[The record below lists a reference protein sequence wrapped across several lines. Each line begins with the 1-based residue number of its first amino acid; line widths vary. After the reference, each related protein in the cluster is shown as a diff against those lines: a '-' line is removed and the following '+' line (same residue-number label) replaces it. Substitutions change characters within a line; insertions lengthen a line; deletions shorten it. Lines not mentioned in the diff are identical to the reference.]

1 MKETFREG
9 LSARPHHGGPG
20 HRRFSRRRRHS
31 IHTET
36 EALRAEIIRESPDFT
51 STNIALTQ
59 FKADGTAERRIFADY
74 AEHYEDGRMTS
85 LRPRLVTLSV
95 DEPQVKASAD
105 TGISSDAGE
114 TVHFTGNV
122 VVTRAG
128 DRENAPMRFET
139 EQLTVF
145 PDTEIFETGA
155 PVKLVNGADVTTG
168 IGMTFDNVERTVN
181 IHSNVK
187 SSFSPR
193 NEKE

>member
-1 MKETFREG
+1 MKVYLRDRITAG
-9 LSARPHHGGPG
+9 LGIGVLAVVAAMSYYY
-20 HRRFSRRRRHS
+20 S

-193 NEKE
+193 N

>member
-1 MKETFREG
+1 MKVYLRDRITAG
-9 LSARPHHGGPG
+9 LGIGVLAVVAAMSYYY
-20 HRRFSRRRRHS
+20 S

-36 EALRAEIIRESPDFT
+36 EALRAEISRESPDFT

>member
-1 MKETFREG
+1 MKVYLRDRITAG
-9 LSARPHHGGPG
+9 LGVSVLAVLAAM
-20 HRRFSRRRRHS
+20 SYYYS

-36 EALRAEIIRESPDFT
+36 EALRAEIIRESPDF
-51 STNIALTQ
+51 TQ

-95 DEPQVKASAD
+95 DKPQVKASAD

-122 VVTRAG
+122 IVTRAG

>member
-1 MKETFREG
+1 M
-9 LSARPHHGGPG
+9 
-20 HRRFSRRRRHS
+20 
-31 IHTET
+31 
-36 EALRAEIIRESPDFT
+36 
-51 STNIALTQ
+51 
-59 FKADGTAERRIFADY
+59 
-74 AEHYEDGRMTS
+74 
-85 LRPRLVTLSV
+85 
-95 DEPQVKASAD
+95 
-105 TGISSDAGE
+105 
-114 TVHFTGNV
+114 HFTGNV

>member
-1 MKETFREG
+1 MKVYLRDRITAG
-9 LSARPHHGGPG
+9 LGVSVLAVLAAM
-20 HRRFSRRRRHS
+20 SYYYS

-95 DEPQVKASAD
+95 DKPQVKASAD

-122 VVTRAG
+122 IVTRAG
-128 DRENAPMRFET
+128 DRENALKPNNSLCF
-139 EQLTVF
+139 
-145 PDTEIFETGA
+145 
-155 PVKLVNGADVTTG
+155 
-168 IGMTFDNVERTVN
+168 RTPKFLKPALP
-181 IHSNVK
+181 SNLSMVPT
-187 SSFSPR
+187 SQPASA
-193 NEKE
+193 

>member
-1 MKETFREG
+1 M
-9 LSARPHHGGPG
+9 SYYY
-20 HRRFSRRRRHS
+20 S

>member
-1 MKETFREG
+1 MKVHLRDRITAG
-9 LSARPHHGGPG
+9 LGIGVLAAVAALSYYY
-20 HRRFSRRRRHS
+20 S
-31 IHTET
+31 IHSET
-36 EALRAEIIRESPDFT
+36 EALRAEIFRESPDFT

-59 FKADGTAERRIFADY
+59 FKPDGTAERRIFADY

-85 LRPRLVTLSV
+85 IRPRLVTLSV

-105 TGISSDAGE
+105 TGISTDSGE
-114 TVHFTGNV
+114 TVNFTGNV

-128 DRENAPMRFET
+128 DHENAPMRFET

-145 PDTEIFETGA
+145 PDTEIFETDA

-168 IGMTFDNVERTVN
+168 IGMTFDNVERTVK

-187 SSFSPR
+187 SSFAPR
-193 NEKE
+193 NGKD

>member
-1 MKETFREG
+1 MKVYLRDRITAG
-9 LSARPHHGGPG
+9 LGIGVLAVVAAMSYYY
-20 HRRFSRRRRHS
+20 S

-122 VVTRAG
+122 VVTRAATVKMLPC
-128 DRENAPMRFET
+128 DLKQNSSPCFRTPKFLKPALPSNSST
-139 EQLTVF
+139 EPTSQ
-145 PDTEIFETGA
+145 PA
-155 PVKLVNGADVTTG
+155 SA
-168 IGMTFDNVERTVN
+168 
-181 IHSNVK
+181 
-187 SSFSPR
+187 
-193 NEKE
+193 

>member
-1 MKETFREG
+1 MKVYLRDRITAG
-9 LSARPHHGGPG
+9 LGIGGLAGVPAM
-20 HRRFSRRRRHS
+20 SYYYS

>member
-1 MKETFREG
+1 MKVYLRDRITAG
-9 LSARPHHGGPG
+9 LGVSVLAVLAAM
-20 HRRFSRRRRHS
+20 SYYYS

-95 DEPQVKASAD
+95 DKPQVKASAD

-122 VVTRAG
+122 IVTRAG

-145 PDTEIFETGA
+145 PDTEIFETDA

>member
-1 MKETFREG
+1 MKVYLRDRITAG
-9 LSARPHHGGPG
+9 LGVSVLAVLAAM
-20 HRRFSRRRRHS
+20 SYYYS

-95 DEPQVKASAD
+95 DKPQVKASAD

-114 TVHFTGNV
+114 TVHL
-122 VVTRAG
+122 RATLSSHV
-128 DRENAPMRFET
+128 R
-139 EQLTVF
+139 V
-145 PDTEIFETGA
+145 
-155 PVKLVNGADVTTG
+155 
-168 IGMTFDNVERTVN
+168 IGKTHRCALKPNNSLCFRTPKFLKPALP
-181 IHSNVK
+181 SNLSMVPT
-187 SSFSPR
+187 SQPASA
-193 NEKE
+193 

>member
-1 MKETFREG
+1 MKVYLRDRITAG
-9 LSARPHHGGPG
+9 LGIGVLAVVAAMSYYY
-20 HRRFSRRRRHS
+20 S

-85 LRPRLVTLSV
+85 LRPRLVTLS
-95 DEPQVKASAD
+95 SAD